1 MIVTK
6 KIPNFVDER
15 GEITDI
21 IDGDNVNSITLIT
34 SKKGAVRGN
43 HYHKQTIQYLYLIE
57 GKLVYYTQFED
68 NEIEKTI
75 LLKGSF
81 VKTPQ
86 NVKHAF
92 KALEDSIFI
101 ACCSGLRAGKQYEED
116 TFRLNKHISE

>member
-1 MIVTK
+1 MIITTK
-6 KIPNFVDER
+6 KHNFTDYR

-21 IDGDNVNSITLIT
+21 IDGVDVNSITLIT

-57 GKLVYYTQFED
+57 GRLEYYTQQED
-68 NEIEKTI
+68 REIEKAV
-75 LLKGSF
+75 LLKGDF
-81 VKTPQ
+81 VETPK

-92 KALEDSIFI
+92 KALEDSTFI

-116 TFRLNKHISE
+116 TFRLEKPIND